1 MDYTE
6 FKEEINHDL
15 NTTTMDGVQIK
26 ETYKELLKAM
36 RMLWHEIDT
45 SEGAEAWILINDFI
59 NQPRKSLST

>member
-26 ETYKELLKAM
+26 EYKELLKAM
-36 RMLWHEIDT
+36 RMLWHEIET

-59 NQPRKSLST
+59 NQQKIK